1 MQCGDLSS
9 VMVGLDQ
16 TIRSSAC
23 RVDPRVKPEDDDK
36 GRGGVVVKQ
45 GSFRSDPSYC
55 SVVKGSQLAS
65 ARKAV
70 AASSRLCVG
79 TKVRSTA

>member
-1 MQCGDLSS
+1 MA
-9 VMVGLDQ
+9 GLDP
-16 TIRSSAC
+16 TIHSSAC

-36 GRGGVVVKQ
+36 GRGAAVAKQ
-45 GSFRSDPSYC
+45 GSPRSDPSYC
-55 SVVKGSQLAS
+55 SAVKGSQPAS
-65 ARKAV
+65 ARKAA